1 MKQALT
7 SGGVAVI
14 TQLLQLLSIPVVT
27 RLYEPS
33 EYGLWALWISLGTLV
48 GSVATLR
55 YEVAIVLPKRDVD
68 ALALFCLC
76 LGLTIISAILV
87 TPLAV
92 VFLYQEHNEFA
103 TGNRLLWLLSAP
115 VLVLS
120 TGFFQSLS
128 YWLVRHQK
136 YKTLG
141 FLSTAQVVLTIAV
154 QISLGIFFDQD
165 ASSLLIGTLVG
176 QTTICVGWTLI
187 EIYQPLRVSGD
198 RLNIGSLA
206 KTYSSY
212 PKFMAPLSL
221 ISIVRERLVIILISK
236 FGTPQDLGYF
246 TFSNRLVSLPINLV
260 SQAARPVL
268 FRESAHGK
276 IEGFESPI
284 LATMNLLTKLI
295 GPLWAITIFYLPDI
309 FNILFGSK
317 WRDAYPFAIVL
328 SFLCLILPLINW
340 LDRLFDSIS
349 KQNLAFRLEIG
360 FTAVF
365 LFTFFA
371 TLWLTRNLLLS
382 LGVQTFFV
390 IIYHLFW
397 TYLLFNAC
405 HFSAVKLTKVFINS
419 FFYSALPWLALFLLN
434 LVSAWYVIVPLYFF
448 IYLYFAT
455 TIVIREVA
463 RWKNLRQI

>member
-206 KTYSSY
+206 KTYSS
-212 PKFMAPLSL
+212 
-221 ISIVRERLVIILISK
+221 
-236 FGTPQDLGYF
+236 
-246 TFSNRLVSLPINLV
+246 
-260 SQAARPVL
+260 
-268 FRESAHGK
+268 
-276 IEGFESPI
+276 
-284 LATMNLLTKLI
+284 
-295 GPLWAITIFYLPDI
+295 
-309 FNILFGSK
+309 
-317 WRDAYPFAIVL
+317 
-328 SFLCLILPLINW
+328 
-340 LDRLFDSIS
+340 
-349 KQNLAFRLEIG
+349 
-360 FTAVF
+360 
-365 LFTFFA
+365 
-371 TLWLTRNLLLS
+371 
-382 LGVQTFFV
+382 
-390 IIYHLFW
+390 
-397 TYLLFNAC
+397 
-405 HFSAVKLTKVFINS
+405 
-419 FFYSALPWLALFLLN
+419 
-434 LVSAWYVIVPLYFF
+434 
-448 IYLYFAT
+448 
-455 TIVIREVA
+455 
-463 RWKNLRQI
+463 